1 MKKIALFCLG
11 LAMIAQS
18 CSDQEDPDQE
28 RKDLREKQDVQI
40 KRHLEDNSITA
51 QKDNLGAYVLPITQN
66 PSGTVIEPG
75 DVAEITYSITQLDG
89 TPIGDNLG
97 DSMRVAFDEKAE
109 FSPIYLYFSLAHLK
123 EGEKKRFYLPSEAA
137 YGDFNL
143 GDKVPFQSI
152 VVMEVEVKEV
162 YKTVA
167 ELKDADIAMA
177 ERVIAENNEE
187 AETLSPSGVRKVVLT
202 EAEGE
207 GETPDKN
214 DVVSVYYTGSYL
226 NGDVFETNT
235 GASGKKFSFTIESQ
249 TTIPGFEAAVKSLK
263 LGEKAKFYIPST
275 EAYGAG
281 VIFAAPQEIREELAK
296 NPRFSRI
303 SPNAVKMPPH
313 SPLVFEIELT
323 DLVKKD

>member
-18 CSDQEDPDQE
+18 CSDQEDPDQN
-28 RKDLREKQDVQI
+28 RKDLLEKQDVQI
-40 KRHLEDNSITA
+40 KRHLEDNSLTA
-51 QKDNLGAYVLPITQN
+51 EKDNLGAYVLTLTEN
-66 PSGTVIEPG
+66 PSGTVIEAG

-97 DSMRVAFDEKAE
+97 DSMRVAFNEKAN
-109 FSPIYLYFSLAHLK
+109 FSPLYLYFSLAHMK

-137 YGDFNL
+137 YGNFNL

-167 ELKDADIAMA
+167 ELKAADIAMA
-177 ERVIAENNEE
+177 ERVIAANNEE
-187 AETLSPSGVRKVVLT
+187 ADTLSPSGVRKVVL
-202 EAEGE
+202 AEGE
-207 GETPDKN
+207 GETPDAN

-226 NGDVFETNT
+226 NGDVFDTNT
-235 GASGKKFSFTIESQ
+235 GASGKKFSFTIGSQ
-249 TTIPGFEAAVKSLK
+249 TTIPGFEAAVKSLE

-281 VIFAAPQEIREELAK
+281 VIYAAPQEIREDLAK
-296 NPRFSRI
+296 NPEFSRFNPA
-303 SPNAVKMPPH
+303 SVKMPPH